1 MTATFY
7 FGKLPSRGDFVKS
20 SQGAA
25 VIQQLDT
32 WVARSLE
39 LLLAEPHGRERYDV
53 AAPVNFLFGSTRGRH
68 FIAGRLVA
76 SHDLSRRR
84 YPLILGAMAQSDEPL
99 QLLAKAPL
107 VFAETWAR
115 FASAQQRAVAA
126 DATSEVLQEIETL
139 QSQLIA
145 SLSAQQAL
153 VDFTEQHTVDNIESL
168 FRTAG
173 HRFDLRRSL
182 LALGVLLRPLLTQL
196 KPGISKSLVL
206 PLPVEKPLAALVA
219 SMWLDLTMPFF
230 ARAELEV
237 AILHTECDPRP
248 VLSVGFSGAQPRAL
262 ASAWQPDVRSEAV
275 IDLRDAEWIDEVLGQ
290 DVSLTKLAGLLQ
302 HPATSMARATRTFR
316 ETFTGA

>member
-1 MTATFY
+1 MTAAFY

-32 WVARSLE
+32 WVGRSLE
-39 LLLAEPHGRERYDV
+39 LLLAEPEGKQHYDD

-84 YPLILGAMAQSDEPL
+84 YPLILGAMAESDAPL
-99 QLLAKAPL
+99 QLLAHAPL
-107 VFAETWAR
+107 VFAETWGR
-115 FASAQQRAVAA
+115 FAAAQQRALAS
-126 DATSEVLQEIETL
+126 DAGSEPLQEIEAL
-139 QSQLIA
+139 HSELIP
-145 SLSAQQAL
+145 SLTAQQSIK
-153 VDFTEQHTVDNIESL
+153 DFAEQHTIDNVESM

-173 HRFDLRRSL
+173 HRLDLRRSL
-182 LALGVLLRPLLTQL
+182 LALGVLLRPVLSQL
-196 KPGISKSLVL
+196 KPSISKSLVL

-219 SMWLDLTMPFF
+219 ATWLDLAMPFF

-237 AILHTECDPRP
+237 ALLYNEAPTRP
-248 VLSVGFSGAQPRAL
+248 VLSVGFCGAQPLAL
-262 ASAWQPDVRSEAV
+262 ASAWQPEVKSPSG
-275 IDLRDAEWIDEVLGQ
+275 IDLRDAEWVDELLGQ
-290 DVSLTKLAGLLQ
+290 DVSLDKLAALLQ
-302 HPATSMARATRTFR
+302 HPATSLARAIRTFR